1 MDISL
6 LFTRIIKDVIAV
18 EITEFEP
25 LNDFISVPV
34 EVAIQDE
41 EVTDN
46 PLFVSKQI
54 KSIGLCPDRTHL
66 RIFFEK
72 QTFFAIPL
80 TSTVSFS
87 ADEWM
92 AVDSQNHL
100 KYVIRR
106 VREV

>member
-1 MDISL
+1 M
-6 LFTRIIKDVIAV
+6 

-34 EVAIQDE
+34 KVSIQDE
-41 EVTDN
+41 EVNDN
-46 PLFVSKQI
+46 PPFVSKQI
-54 KSIGLCPDRTHL
+54 TSIGLCPDRTHL
-66 RIFFEK
+66 RIYFEK

-80 TSTVSFS
+80 TSTVSFT
-87 ADEWM
+87 ADEWI
-92 AVDSQNHL
+92 AVDSENHL